1 VFRPSPQNAKA
12 LARTSEVK
20 QAEPNLLRAVMKSLR
35 WKDVVTHRQL
45 RSENERNKIA
55 IAVLVEHGNVQA
67 ELLRDGVAEESALAD
82 EVQHLRNQIAALTG
96 GAAPAPPS
104 IECTAES
111 LEYAAM
117 SLEPSAFD
125 IEDLPMSPSIVEF
138 ASDFMSETM
147 ELAHNNEELVVV
159 LRLPPKQP
167 KAESGNRT
175 TSQTKKKPKRFKRFG
190 SVKRKAG
197 KTLASKNKRAVTMS
211 PAAHSDGEAKARG
224 DTVVVDMLPRLS
236 SH

>member
-1 VFRPSPQNAKA
+1 
-12 LARTSEVK
+12 
-20 QAEPNLLRAVMKSLR
+20 MKSLR

-55 IAVLVEHGNVQA
+55 IAVLVEQSNVQA

-82 EVQHLRNQIAALTG
+82 EVQQLRNQIAALTG

-147 ELAHNNEELVVV
+147 ELALNNEELVVV

-211 PAAHSDGEAKARG
+211 PAAHSDGKAKATG

-236 SH
+236 SQ